1 MRAGFFRP
9 VFTLSYV
16 SRSRLDHLSM
26 GGRSQIDDILRV
38 SRERNRLLNITGA
51 LFFNEG
57 RFTQVLEGAE
67 GHVRDVFDSIKRDVR
82 HTDVTVLATD
92 ASSTRKFPDWSMAF
106 VGESD
111 AAQAHYASFVKENTA
126 FWRGVTNQALCLLML
141 ELIAID
147 QKIALKGE

>member
-1 MRAGFFRP
+1 MREGFFRP

-57 RFTQVLEGAE
+57 RFIFDFFFFDTELFSDNFTDSFFNATHFFYHPPNGGAA
-67 GHVRDVFDSIKRDVR
+67 G
-82 HTDVTVLATD
+82 
-92 ASSTRKFPDWSMAF
+92 
-106 VGESD
+106 
-111 AAQAHYASFVKENTA
+111 AAARV
-126 FWRGVTNQALCLLML
+126 V
-141 ELIAID
+141 
-147 QKIALKGE
+147 